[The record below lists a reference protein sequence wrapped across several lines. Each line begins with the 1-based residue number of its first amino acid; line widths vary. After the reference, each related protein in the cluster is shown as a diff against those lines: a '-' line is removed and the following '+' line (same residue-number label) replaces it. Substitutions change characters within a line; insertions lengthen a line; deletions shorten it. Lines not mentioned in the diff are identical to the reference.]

1 MERGFSISTSYG
13 EIEIPAEYAKAF
25 VDLTNKV
32 LLKQRD
38 SVQGFPMSNNANKT
52 TVPAQLRLCSSPLLE
67 ELAVSLLSSP
77 SFKMIESRFR
87 ATDRNLTIRLRPHEV
102 PR

>member
-1 MERGFSISTSYG
+1 
-13 EIEIPAEYAKAF
+13 
-25 VDLTNKV
+25 
-32 LLKQRD
+32 
-38 SVQGFPMSNNANKT
+38 MSNELPKT
-52 TVPAQLRLCSSPLLE
+52 KTLARLHLGASPLLE

-102 PR
+102 SR